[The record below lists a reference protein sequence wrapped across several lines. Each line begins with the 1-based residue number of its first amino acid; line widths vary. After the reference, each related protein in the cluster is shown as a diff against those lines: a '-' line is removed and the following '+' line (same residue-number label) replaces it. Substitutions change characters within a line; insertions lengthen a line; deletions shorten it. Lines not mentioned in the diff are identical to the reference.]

1 MLITIRGLRLGRV
14 VRLSRLDLG
23 VIRLSRLIII
33 RPSLRRLSLILRLSR
48 LGLSV
53 RLSRLRPRLRS
64 RSLRLRGLRSR
75 GRNTGA
81 LRRGRRTAIISL
93 DRLADVRLLALGRL
107 RVEPARLA
115 RLSEAVAVVLPDA
128 DVVGPRALK
137 AVGVVG
143 EEAVIVADVGVLAG
157 LNDGLACGGC

>member
-64 RSLRLRGLRSR
+64 RSLRLRSLGSR

-81 LRRGRRTAIISL
+81 LRRGGRTAISR
-93 DRLADVRLLALGRL
+93 DRLADVRLLALRRL

-115 RLSEAVAVVLPDA
+115 RLGEAVAVVLPDS